1 MSFISYNS
9 VFVLLKIL
17 FTTLV
22 EVVASINKLN
32 HLPSNNLFCSILYC
46 HIITRHEDPFERD

>member
-17 FTTLV
+17 LTTLV

-32 HLPSNNLFCSILYC
+32 HLLSNNLFCSSLHC
-46 HIITRHEDPFERD
+46 HIITRHENLFERN

>member
-17 FTTLV
+17 LTTLV

-32 HLPSNNLFCSILYC
+32 HLPSNNSFCSILHC
-46 HIITRHEDPFERD
+46 HIITIHEDLFERN